1 MAGLKAYT
9 LCIFAILS
17 LTNSC
22 VMASSGSQAVGGAY
36 WPSSAFDTFPPSAIE
51 ISLFTHIYY
60 AFLMPNNIT
69 FKFDITNSTALI
81 LVNFTSTLHSS
92 NPPLKTLF
100 SIAADKGTEFFSRM
114 SSNSS
119 SRKVFIDSAIEVARK
134 FGFDGIDLDWEY
146 PRTQDEMENFGILL
160 HEWRAEVEKE
170 AVATSRPPL
179 LLSAAT
185 YFAVDI
191 FINEVYRSYPV
202 GSVSE
207 NLDWIN
213 AMCYDY
219 RGWWDT
225 SATGAHA
232 ALYDPKSNVST
243 SYGLRSWIKAG
254 FPGKKLIMGLPLY
267 GRSWKLKDPM
277 AHGVGAPAVGLG
289 PGELGEMTYSEV
301 EKFNRET
308 NATVVYDLATISTY
322 SVAGTS
328 WIGYDDVRST
338 TVKIM
343 FAQALGLRGYFF
355 WAVNGDHEWKIS
367 KAVSSVSSS
376 AYESS
381 KESFV
386 TPAMSDSSG
395 EGSITECSNRLPMAF
410 SLKNI
415 PSSRS
420 SIPVKFYPLRQ

>member
-9 LCIFAILS
+9 LSIFAILS

-22 VMASSGSQAVGGAY
+22 VMASSRSQAVRGAY
-36 WPSSAFDTFPPSAIE
+36 WPSWAFDTFPPSAIE
-51 ISLFTHIYY
+51 TSLFTHIYY
-60 AFLMPNNIT
+60 AFLIPNNVT
-69 FKFDITNSTALI
+69 YKFDITNSTALM

-100 SIAADKGTEFFSRM
+100 SIGGANDGRELFSRM

-119 SRKVFIDSAIEVARK
+119 SRKVFIDSTIEVARN
-134 FGFDGIDLDWEY
+134 FGFDGIDLDWEF
-146 PRTQDEMENFGILL
+146 PQTQDEMDNFGLLL
-160 HEWRAEVEKE
+160 HEWRAEVKKE
-170 AVATSRPPL
+170 AEATRRAPL

-185 YFAVDI
+185 YFAVDF
-191 FINEVYRSYPV
+191 FIDKVYRSYPV

-219 RGWWDT
+219 RGSWDT
-225 SATGAHA
+225 SATGAQA

-254 FPGKKLIMGLPLY
+254 FPRKKLIMGLPLY
-267 GRSWKLKDPM
+267 GRSWELKDPM

-289 PGELGEMTYSEV
+289 PGELGVMTYSEV

-308 NATVVYDLATISTY
+308 NATVVYDSATISTY

-328 WIGYDDVRST
+328 WIGYDDIRST
-338 TVKIM
+338 TVKILY
-343 FAQALGLRGYFF
+343 AQALGLRGYFF
-355 WAVNGDHEWKIS
+355 WAVHGDHEWKIS
-367 KAVSSVSSS
+367 KAVDDVDMMQLSSHGFFETRLGTSAMLCMSPCIASTSSQ
-376 AYESS
+376 
-381 KESFV
+381 
-386 TPAMSDSSG
+386 G
-395 EGSITECSNRLPMAF
+395 QAF
-410 SLKNI
+410 TNELVWI
-415 PSSRS
+415 
-420 SIPVKFYPLRQ
+420 IQLCLYYL